1 VDLTRLL
8 RPASIAVVGATERH
22 GSYGAQTLLNL
33 EAIGFAGPVWG
44 VNPNYERVH
53 GRPCVPTLADL
64 PDPVDAVVVAIPAP
78 GVADVIEQAG
88 ARGCGGAVVYGAGF
102 AEVAAG
108 REHQA
113 ELVAAARRHDL
124 AVCGPNG
131 SGIVAMAARAAL
143 WGDAL
148 LPREPGHVALVS
160 QSGNIAVNALSN
172 RRGLRFHTVV
182 SSGNQAVLS
191 AADFIAHLAAEE
203 AVHAIAV
210 YLEDDG
216 DAVTLCEAL
225 ATCAE
230 TRTPVVVLKVGASAA
245 GATAAAAHTGALAG
259 DQRVFR
265 ALIEEAGGVWAHD
278 VHDLLELAKTL
289 AVTPTLRPT
298 AGLAILTC
306 SGGDSSQGAD
316 EAQALGL
323 RLPPLADA
331 TVAELSSRLTA
342 AATIG
347 NPLDYTATIWGD
359 VAALRKLLA
368 VVGEDPG
375 IDQVLVFYDQL
386 PDLRGAI
393 EESWRAVREGIEAG
407 AADSPVPTM
416 VCSTLPELLDDAA
429 AWRFAQAGVAAAAG
443 LRTGMRC
450 AAAMRRQPGDPALL
464 RAIATACRA
473 LAASGSPDGALDGP
487 WLAEHETKV
496 VLRARGVPVVDGR
509 VVFGEADAEA
519 AAAELGGV
527 VAVKLSSP
535 AVQHKGE
542 LGGVELDLR
551 TPAAV
556 AEAYRRIAPLAAR
569 HEGAVLVERMGE
581 PGVELI
587 VAARRDA
594 VVPALVLGLGGVW
607 TELLDD
613 VAIVPLPAS
622 TARVEAA
629 LRRVRAAP
637 LLTGARGRA
646 PVDLAAVAELAVRV
660 GQALLDLDLGLIELN
675 PVLAGPGGAM
685 AVDAVARARSERAVS
700 VEQLLDAG
708 GGGQPGFDCA
718 VDEAGPAVGDVR
730 SGQ

>member
-1 VDLTRLL
+1 VDLTCLL
-8 RPASIAVVGATERH
+8 HPASIAVVGATERH

-44 VNPNYERVH
+44 VNPHYERVH

-64 PDPVDAVVVAIPAP
+64 PDPVDAVVVAIPAA

-102 AEVAAG
+102 GEVAGG
-108 REHQA
+108 REHQV

-124 AVCGPNG
+124 PLCGPNG

-148 LPREPGHVALVS
+148 VPRELGHVALVS
-160 QSGNIAVNALSN
+160 QSGNVAVNALSN

-191 AADFIAHLAAEE
+191 AADYVAHLAADE
-203 AVHAIAV
+203 AVHAIAM

-216 DAVTLCEAL
+216 DAATLCEAL
-225 ATCAE
+225 AACAE
-230 TRTPVVVLKVGASAA
+230 TGTPVVVLKVGASQA
-245 GATAAAAHTGALAG
+245 GAAAAAAHTGALAG

-265 ALIEEAGGVWAHD
+265 ALIEEAGAVWAHD

-289 AVTPTLRPT
+289 AVTSTVR
-298 AGLAILTC
+298 ARGGLAILTC
-306 SGGDSSQGAD
+306 SGGDSGQGAD
-316 EAQALGL
+316 EAAALGL

-331 TVAELSSRLTA
+331 TVAELAARLTS

-359 VAALRKLLA
+359 SAALREL
-368 VVGEDPG
+368 VHTVGADPG

-386 PDLRGAI
+386 PDLEGAI

-407 AADSPVPTM
+407 AEDSPVATM

-429 AWRFAQAGVAAAAG
+429 AWHFAQTGVAAAAG

-464 RAIATACRA
+464 RAIAAGCRA
-473 LAASGSPDGALDGP
+473 LDASGSPDRAPDGP
-487 WLAEHETKV
+487 WLAEHETKA
-496 VLRARGVPVVDGR
+496 VLRARGIPVVEGR
-509 VVFGEADAEA
+509 VVADEADARA
-519 AAAELGGV
+519 AAAELGGAV
-527 VAVKLSSP
+527 VVKLSSS

-542 LGGVELDLR
+542 LGGVVLDLR
-551 TPAAV
+551 SPADV
-556 AEAYRRIAPLAAR
+556 ADAYRRIALLAAR
-569 HEGAVLVERMGE
+569 HAGAVLVERMAE

-594 VVPALVLGLGGVW
+594 VVPALVVGLGGVW

-622 TARVEAA
+622 VARVEAA
-629 LRRVRAAP
+629 LRRLRGAP
-637 LLTGARGRA
+637 LLTGARGRVPA
-646 PVDLAAVAELAVRV
+646 DLAAVAELAVLV
-660 GQALLDLDLGLIELN
+660 GRALLELDLGLIELN
-675 PVLAGPGGAM
+675 PVLAGPGGAL
-685 AVDAVARARSERAVS
+685 AVDAVARARSGCSAS
-700 VEQLLDAG
+700 VEHLLDARA
-708 GGGQPGFDCA
+708 GGQPGFDRA
-718 VDEAGPAVGDVR
+718 VDETGPAVRQVR
-730 SGQ
+730 AGQ